1 MTAPRVLAE
10 GLHFGEAPRWREGR
24 LWFSDFYDHAVKTV
38 DLVGRVEV
46 AVEVPGQPS
55 GLGWLPDGSLLVV
68 SMLDRRVLRLVDD
81 QLVVHADLSEV
92 ATFHCNDMVVD
103 AMGRAYVGNFGFDL
117 HAEVARRGF
126 RSMVLDH
133 PLADLAL
140 VHPDGQI
147 RIAARGIDFPNGCVV
162 TPDGTTLIMAETLGQ
177 RLTAFRIGADGT
189 LSDRRVFA
197 ELPRRSPD
205 GICLDADG
213 AIWVADAMR
222 NECVCVA
229 DGGEVLD
236 VVFTD
241 ELCFACAL
249 GGPDGRTLFMLTA
262 PAPQVEVASRARDG
276 RILITEVEV
285 PLAGHRS

>member
-1 MTAPRVLAE
+1 M
-10 GLHFGEAPRWREGR
+10 
-24 LWFSDFYDHAVKTV
+24 
-38 DLVGRVEV
+38 
-46 AVEVPGQPS
+46 
-55 GLGWLPDGSLLVV
+55 
-68 SMLDRRVLRLVDD
+68 DD

-92 ATFHCNDMVVD
+92 ATFHCNDMAVD

-133 PLADLAL
+133 PFADLAL

-177 RLTAFRIGADGT
+177 RLTAFRIRADGT

-222 NECVCVA
+222 NECVRVA
-229 DGGEVLD
+229 DGGAVLD

-262 PAPQVEVASRARDG
+262 PAPQVEVASRARNG